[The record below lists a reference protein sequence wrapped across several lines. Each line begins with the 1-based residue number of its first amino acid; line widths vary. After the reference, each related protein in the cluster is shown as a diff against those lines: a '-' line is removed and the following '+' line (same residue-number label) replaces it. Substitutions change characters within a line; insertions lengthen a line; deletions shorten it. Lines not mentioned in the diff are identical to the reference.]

1 MRIPNWR
8 VVAGP
13 FFLAVIMAACAA
25 PTDVPSEPTLV
36 ATLAQPTA
44 APGLATVTAGPPP
57 TETLA
62 PEAEA
67 TAFAQAVLAGS
78 PERVETS
85 TAPDGVA
92 SAELWTAPCATVP
105 GFEHY
110 GPVGFSEIR
119 WLASADAQPV
129 TVVRQILVCQG
140 LGAAGLRVLQWS
152 PDSRYVFYTDAAQG
166 SPDGGGCPWFGRV
179 LRWSTADG
187 ATTSLGNGAT
197 SPDGRQVAGV
207 DGADVTIWSWS
218 TTEVVR
224 VATLEPTWSVSAI
237 GWAPD
242 GERVLFVQSDNACAI
257 GGSSVIG
264 VVDVA
269 AATARELLRTQDP
282 ALLTFRFESIDEMTF
297 YGTSPDAH
305 RFRLTQ
311 DALEPLP

>member
-1 MRIPNWR
+1 MFIPTWR
-8 VVAGP
+8 VGVGP
-13 FFLAVIMAACAA
+13 VVLAVMVTACAGQTDVVSDPTLIPTLPQPTVAVVA
-25 PTDVPSEPTLV
+25 PTI
-36 ATLAQPTA
+36 
-44 APGLATVTAGPPP
+44 TVGPPP

-67 TAFAQAVLAGS
+67 TAFAQAVLGGT

-92 SAELWTAPCATVP
+92 TAELWTAPCATVP
-105 GFEHY
+105 GFEPY

-119 WLASADAQPV
+119 WLASADAAPV
-129 TVVRQILVCQG
+129 TVVRQIRVCQG

-166 SPDGGGCPWFGRV
+166 TPDGGGCPWFGRV

-187 ATTSLGNGAT
+187 TTTSLGNGAT
-197 SPDGRQVAGV
+197 SPDGQRVAGV

-218 TTEVVR
+218 TTAVSR

-269 AATARELLRTQDP
+269 AGTARELLRTRDP

-305 RFRLTQ
+305 RFRLTE
-311 DALEPLP
+311 DALVPLP

>member
-1 MRIPNWR
+1 MHIPTWR

-13 FFLAVIMAACAA
+13 VALAALLAACAA
-25 PTDVPSEPTLV
+25 QTDVSSDPTLV
-36 ATLAQPTA
+36 PTLSQPTA
-44 APGLATVTAGPPP
+44 AVVSPTITVGPPP
-57 TETLA
+57 TDTLA

-67 TAFAQAVLAGS
+67 TAFAQAVLGGT

-85 TAPDGVA
+85 IAPDGVA
-92 SAELWTAPCATVP
+92 MAELWTAPCTTVP

-110 GPVGFSEIR
+110 GPVGYSEIR
-119 WLASADAQPV
+119 WLASTGTAPV
-129 TVVRQILVCQG
+129 VVVRQILVCQG

-187 ATTSLGNGAT
+187 TTTSLGNGAT
-197 SPDGRQVAGV
+197 SPDGQRVVGV
-207 DGADVTIWSWS
+207 DGADVTIWSWGN
-218 TTEVVR
+218 TEVVR
-224 VATLEPTWSVSAI
+224 VATLEPAWSVSAI

-264 VVDVA
+264 MVDLA
-269 AATARELLRTQDP
+269 AGTARELLRTRDP

-305 RFRLTQ
+305 RFRLTA
-311 DALEPLP
+311 DALVPLP